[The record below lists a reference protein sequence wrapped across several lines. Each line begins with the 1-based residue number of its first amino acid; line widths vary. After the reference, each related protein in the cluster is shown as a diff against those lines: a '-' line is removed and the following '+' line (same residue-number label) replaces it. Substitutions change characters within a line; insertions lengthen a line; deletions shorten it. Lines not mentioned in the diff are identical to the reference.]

1 MARSFEQLL
10 LYHWLPKLYKTQ
22 TLMHEDIAW
31 GHMNLPRD
39 ERTINCVCCG
49 GVKYR
54 QCDVRWPCLVV
65 DGIPNVHKK
74 RYGLVD
80 GNHRMSKMKE
90 MKIKSSE
97 FYVFQFEEWRDN
109 LNKLDV
115 ALEKY
120 AMAKNKVLTKI
131 IEKKGL
137 L

>member
-49 GVKYR
+49 GWKYR

-65 DGIPNVHKK
+65 DGNISITPFQV
-74 RYGLVD
+74 LST
-80 GNHRMSKMKE
+80 GNTSA
-90 MKIKSSE
+90 S
-97 FYVFQFEEWRDN
+97 N
-109 LNKLDV
+109 
-115 ALEKY
+115 
-120 AMAKNKVLTKI
+120 
-131 IEKKGL
+131 
-137 L
+137 